1 MDLGLTAS
9 EQKFRDELCAW
20 LKANLPAKSSQAVKN
35 ASSAHEYHAYLKA
48 WQRKLYDG
56 GYAGINWPKEF
67 GGRGAS
73 FIEQAIFQEELALAD
88 APERMGTIGQGLVG
102 PTIIAVGTDAQKK
115 RYLPGILSGDEVW
128 CQGFSEPNAGSDLAS
143 LETKGVLDG
152 DDFVVNGQKIWT
164 SYAHIADWCL
174 LVVRTDPA
182 APKHKGMTSLLVDMK
197 SPGITVRPLKMMSGD
212 SGFNEMFF
220 SNVRVP
226 VANVLGKV
234 NDGWNVAI
242 TALSN
247 ERANLGTGLYVVF
260 KRNLDAL
267 LEHARKLKRHGKPA
281 LQDPVLRQRLAQAY
295 VDLEVFRLNTTRS
308 LSNLNKTGA
317 RAPRVRSRSCIG
329 ASSTSATRR
338 SRWKC
343 SARWRCFPISTTAA
357 GATTICARAATR
369 SKPAPAKCSAT
380 SSPSAC
386 SACPAVISRLRR
398 NQPAKGSQS
407 TTTQSQHRVPLA

>member
-9 EQKFRDELCAW
+9 EQKFRDELRAW

-281 LQDPVLRQRLAQAY
+281 MQDPVLRQRLAQAY

-317 RAPRVRSRSCIG
+317 PGPEGSIQKLYWSELNQRNAQIAMEVLGPLAMLSDFDNGRWSYNYLRSRGNTIEAG
-329 ASSTSATRR
+329 TSEVQRNIIAQRVLGLPR
-338 SRWKC
+338 SY
-343 SARWRCFPISTTAA
+343 
-357 GATTICARAATR
+357 
-369 SKPAPAKCSAT
+369 
-380 SSPSAC
+380 
-386 SACPAVISRLRR
+386 
-398 NQPAKGSQS
+398 
-407 TTTQSQHRVPLA
+407 